1 MATLLDGKA
10 LAERVR
16 AEVKAEVERI
26 GEIGLAT
33 VLVGDDSAS
42 EIYIRRKHEA
52 ANEVGIESLDLR
64 LPATTTQEQLH
75 THVAELNVDP
85 SVHGILVQLPLP
97 DHLDE
102 EAIIEAV
109 DPAKDVDGL
118 TPVNA
123 GRLYLGRPSLV
134 PATPVGIMALLA
146 AYDIE
151 LDGATAVV
159 IGRSN
164 IVGRPVA
171 QLLLQRHATV
181 IMCHTHTRDLE
192 RETLDADV
200 LVVAA
205 GHPALVTPDMVKHGS
220 TVVDVGMNR
229 TDEGLVGDVD
239 PAAMDVAGHMTPV
252 PGGVGPMT
260 IASLLRNTIQA
271 ARLQRGAFEFP
282 AT

>member
-1 MATLLDGKA
+1 MDGKA

-16 AEVKAEVERI
+16 AEVKAEAEKL
-26 GEIGLAT
+26 GELGLAT
-33 VLVGDDSAS
+33 VLVGDDAAS

-52 ANEVGIESLDLR
+52 ANEVGIESLDIR
-64 LPATTTQEQLH
+64 LPASTTQEALEAR
-75 THVAELNVDP
+75 VAELNGDS

-97 DHLDE
+97 DQLDE
-102 EAIIEAV
+102 EAVIDAI
-109 DPAKDVDGL
+109 DPLKDVDGL
-118 TPVNA
+118 HPTNA
-123 GRLYLGRPSLV
+123 GRLCLGRPRLV

-164 IVGRPVA
+164 IVGKPVA
-171 QLLLQRHATV
+171 QLLLRQHATV
-181 IMCHTHTRDLE
+181 IMCHSHTRDLE

-205 GHPALVTPDMVKHGS
+205 GHAALVTPDMVKHGS
-220 TVVDVGMNR
+220 TVIDVGMNR
-229 TDEGLVGDVD
+229 TESGLVGDVD
-239 PAAMDVAGHMTPV
+239 AEAMELAGHMTPV

-260 IASLLRNTIQA
+260 IACLLRNTIQA
-271 ARLQRGAFEFP
+271 ARLQRPVLEFRSD
-282 AT
+282 

>member
-1 MATLLDGKA
+1 MDGKA

-16 AEVKAEVERI
+16 AEVKAEAEKL
-26 GEIGLAT
+26 GELGLAT
-33 VLVGDDSAS
+33 VLVGDDAAS

-52 ANEVGIESLDLR
+52 ANEVGIESLDIR
-64 LPATTTQEQLH
+64 LPASTTQEALEAR
-75 THVAELNVDP
+75 VAELNGDS

-97 DHLDE
+97 DQLDE
-102 EAIIEAV
+102 EAVIDAI
-109 DPAKDVDGL
+109 DPLKDVDGL
-118 TPVNA
+118 HPTNA
-123 GRLYLGRPSLV
+123 GRLCLGRPRLV

-164 IVGRPVA
+164 IVGKPVA
-171 QLLLQRHATV
+171 QLLLRQHATV
-181 IMCHTHTRDLE
+181 IMCHSHTRDLE

-205 GHPALVTPDMVKHGS
+205 GHAALVTPDMVKHGS
-220 TVVDVGMNR
+220 TVIDVGMNR
-229 TDEGLVGDVD
+229 TESGLVGDVD
-239 PAAMDVAGHMTPV
+239 AEAMELAGHMTPV

-260 IASLLRNTIQA
+260 IACLLRNTVQA
-271 ARLQRGAFEFP
+271 ARLQQPVLEFRSD
-282 AT
+282 